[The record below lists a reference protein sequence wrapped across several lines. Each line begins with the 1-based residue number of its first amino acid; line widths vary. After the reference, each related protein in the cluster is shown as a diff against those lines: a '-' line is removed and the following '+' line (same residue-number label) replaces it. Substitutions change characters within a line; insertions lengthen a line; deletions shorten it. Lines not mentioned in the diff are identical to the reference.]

1 MVLGILLSLK
11 FSGRWF
17 ALLLQFS
24 DLRRVDFEFVDVQ
37 LFYVQLFLVITGVMP
52 SKFFIC

>member
-24 DLRRVDFEFVDVQ
+24 DLRRVDFQFIDVQ

>member
-1 MVLGILLSLK
+1 MVLGILLPLK

-24 DLRRVDFEFVDVQ
+24 DLRVDFQFVDVQ
-37 LFYVQLFLVITGVMP
+37 LFYAQLFLVITGVMP